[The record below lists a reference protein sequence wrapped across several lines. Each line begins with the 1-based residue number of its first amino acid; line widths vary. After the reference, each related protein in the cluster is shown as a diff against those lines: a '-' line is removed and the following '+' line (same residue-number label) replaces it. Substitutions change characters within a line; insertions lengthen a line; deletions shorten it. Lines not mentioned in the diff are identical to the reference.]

1 MKTKKQFGQHWLRN
15 EQVLD
20 RIVTAAKITPTD
32 RILEIG
38 PGTGILTRRL
48 VAAANAVVAVE
59 IDRDL
64 CALLVKKMGHID
76 NFLLLENDFLNL
88 DVESNLTAFP
98 KFQKTNKVV
107 ANIPYN
113 ITGPIL
119 EKLLGN
125 IIHPAE
131 RPFDSIVLLVQRE
144 VGDRL
149 FAKPSTKAF
158 GALTIR
164 VGYLAHCELI
174 CPVPA
179 RDFSPPP
186 KVDSAVIRL
195 TPRRLDLA
203 AKNPKLL
210 DNLVRL
216 GFGTRRKMLRNNLQS
231 AIDREE
237 LSELLGLLDISIDTR
252 AEDLSIEQWI
262 QLSNLVADRQDIPEI
277 DAIEKI

>member
-20 RIVTAAKITPTD
+20 RIITAAKITPTD

-48 VAAANAVVAVE
+48 VSAASAVVAVE

-64 CALLVKKMGHID
+64 CALLVKKMGNID
-76 NFLLLENDFLNL
+76 NFLLLENDFLGL
-88 DVESNLTAFP
+88 DVDSNLTDFP
-98 KFQKTNKVV
+98 KFQQANKVV

-125 IIHPAE
+125 IVHPAE

-149 FAKPSTKAF
+149 YAKPSTKAF
-158 GALTIR
+158 GALSIR
-164 VGYLAHCELI
+164 VQYLAHCELI

-195 TPRRLDLA
+195 TPRKLELTPTS
-203 AKNPKLL
+203 PKLL

-216 GFGTRRKMLRNNLQS
+216 GFSTRRKMLRNNLQS
-231 AIDREE
+231 AIDREA
-237 LSELLGLLDISIDTR
+237 LSELLVSLNISTETR

-262 QLSNLVADRQDIPEI
+262 HLSNLVGEQKAMT
-277 DAIEKI
+277 AILSEGD